1 MILLLP
7 IIILVNS
14 YLVNQY
20 IIEFVLNRTSD
31 KVCCKNII
39 VLIFFQIYLLFILN
53 MTGSYEIFLFEI
65 LILLLIT
72 MEDEFHLEI
81 SVDFLALYL
90 ILKLIMLLFLNI
102 KFSFGVFFLGNLL
115 FIGIYIFSKGGMGLG
130 DVLLNGIMTIGINSV
145 EKYFLFF
152 VLTFSLGALFS
163 IIGIASKKLSRK
175 DQIGFVKFMV
185 MANLLIIYMR

>member
-14 YLVNQY
+14 YLINQY
-20 IIEFVLNRTSD
+20 FIEFVLNRTSD
-31 KVCCKNII
+31 KICCKNII
-39 VLIFFQIYLLFILN
+39 VMIFFQIYLLLFLN

-115 FIGIYIFSKGGMGLG
+115 FIGIYISSKGGMGLG
-130 DVLLNGIMTIGINSV
+130 DVLLNGIMTIGMDSV

-163 IIGIASKKLSRK
+163 IIGIASKKLSSK